1 MQGLG
6 QYSNNGL
13 SSVKTKTFASKQDCI
28 EQLSSLDFDTLKILA
43 ELSLK
48 PGIQAKLKKNV
59 VMLKTFL

>member
-6 QYSNNGL
+6 QYSNRL
-13 SSVKTKTFASKQDCI
+13 MSVKKFESKEDCI
-28 EQLSSLDFDTLKILA
+28 RQLSTLDFDTLKILA

-48 PGIQAKLKKNV
+48 PGIETKLKKNV